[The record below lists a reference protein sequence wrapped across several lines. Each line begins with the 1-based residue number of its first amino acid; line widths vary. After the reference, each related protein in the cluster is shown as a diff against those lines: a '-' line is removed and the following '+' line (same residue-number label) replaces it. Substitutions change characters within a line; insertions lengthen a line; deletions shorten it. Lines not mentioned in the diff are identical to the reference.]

1 MKKSASQS
9 ETLHFETERLETDA
23 IRVRLRG
30 GVDPNQII
38 DELHGHLM
46 SAMREQT
53 ARIYLDMSG
62 VEFPNGSFIAMLIG
76 ATHEVRRFGGDLYL
90 LNLTETARNHFAT
103 FTPLTYL
110 SIGEEEL
117 FRDTEAI
124 ESFMPFEP
132 DLLELEERKPVCIQ
146 VAASVD
152 SLQRVT
158 DFVMKVG
165 QKAGVSHDDLSKLKI
180 AVYECCMN
188 VIEHGYRFEPNQMMA
203 VEAVQDGKQLE
214 ISILD
219 WAKPFDFEKIKP
231 YNVNESFERKSRGGY
246 GLYIIERAVDDMKY
260 ESDPENGNRF
270 TLIKKLS

>member
-1 MKKSASQS
+1 MNESYSQ
-9 ETLHFETERLETDA
+9 TEALYIEKEQMDTGS
-23 IRVRLRG
+23 IRVKLRG
-30 GVDPNQII
+30 GTDPNQII
-38 DELHGHLM
+38 DELHGFFQSLIRKQ
-46 SAMREQT
+46 AV
-53 ARIYLDMSG
+53 RIYFDMED

-76 ATHEVRRFGGDLYL
+76 TTHEARQFGGDLYL

-110 SIGEEEL
+110 SIGAEEIFEH
-117 FRDTEAI
+117 TESI
-124 ESFMPFEP
+124 ETFMPSEP
-132 DLLELEERKPVCIQ
+132 DLFELEHQQPVSIQ
-146 VAASVD
+146 IAASAD

-158 DFVMKVG
+158 DFVAQVG
-165 QKAGVSHDDLSKLKI
+165 QKVGLSHDDLSKLKI

-203 VEAVQDGKQLE
+203 VEAVQNENLLE

-231 YNVNESFERKSRGGY
+231 YNVDESFERKSRGGF
-246 GLYIIERAVDDMKY
+246 GLYIIARAVDDMKY
-260 ESDPENGNRF
+260 QADAVNGNRF